1 VNVFDRLVRVMPY
14 VTVRAYELLLSVR
27 GDAVL
32 TAIDEHVRPGSVAV
46 DIGAHRGWY
55 THRLALRAGP
65 SGRIHAI
72 EPNRDGL
79 LVLEAVARRHPTITV
94 HRIAVSDHSGTGQLR
109 RPIIDGRRTDA
120 MGSLSNPT
128 IDSVPHDVIDVPIDR
143 LDNLL
148 RDERDRIAFMKCD
161 VEGHEHEVLVG
172 AEHVIRQSRPIILVE
187 IEQRHRARPLEE
199 TFSWLADQG
208 YDGHFLTGRQQRPLR
223 EFDVER
229 DQLRYVSA
237 PMHPGRPHPDY
248 VSDFLFIPSSPP
260 KRC

>member
-1 VNVFDRLVRVMPY
+1 VNLFDRLVRVLPY
-14 VTVRAYELLLSVR
+14 VTVRAYELLLGLR

-32 TAIDEHVRPGSVAV
+32 TAIDAHVMPGGVAV

-55 THRLALRAGP
+55 THRLAERAGAT
-65 SGRIHAI
+65 GRIHAI

-79 LVLEAVARRHPTITV
+79 RVLEAVARRHPTITI
-94 HRIAVSDHSGTGQLR
+94 HRTAVSDHSGTAQLR
-109 RPIIDGRRTDA
+109 RPIIEGRRTDA

-128 IDSVPHDVIDVPIDR
+128 IGSVPHDTIDVPVDR

-148 RDERDRIAFMKCD
+148 RGERDRIGFMKCD

-172 AEHVIRQSRPIILVE
+172 SERVIRESRPIILVE
-187 IEQRHRARPLEE
+187 IEQRHSTRPVEE

-208 YDGHFLTGRQQRPLR
+208 YVGHFLTGRQQHPLT

-229 DQLRYVSA
+229 DQLRYVNA
-237 PMHPGRPHPDY
+237 PLHPGRPHPNY
-248 VSDFLFIPSSPP
+248 VSDFLFVPSSAP
-260 KRC
+260 